1 MLRAFTLIEVMV
13 AVVIISVVIMALME
27 LFANNSHNFSVLSKK
42 GQTNQYLSFLNSPS
56 EYGFNDKHTTLYDL
70 LKDFDV
76 ENELR
81 RELKSI
87 KVDLVYQELDR
98 INMDGYTSEEENE
111 IEEED
116 KEQRVNSS
124 MVFEIGKTILKVDDT
139 SVSMLRIKER

>member
-87 KVDLVYQELDR
+87 KVDLVYQELDS
-98 INMDGYTSEEENE
+98 INMDEYSP
-111 IEEED
+111 EED
-116 KEQRVNSS
+116 KEIQESDEEQRANSS
-124 MVFEIGKTILKVDDT
+124 MVFEIGKTILKVNDT
-139 SVSMLRIKER
+139 SVSMLRIKEK